1 MPVAR
6 IGIRAEHRRHSL
18 RGIDIRQVGTSVIVA
33 VQVRPRSRPGMLLT
47 DAGLVIRVAAPP
59 EKGRATEE
67 ARRSLARVL
76 GVAPSA
82 VTLRSGRTSRRK
94 TFTVEEANVTEARAA
109 LLAAGRDETDG
120 ERSS

>member
-1 MPVAR
+1 M
-6 IGIRAEHRRHSL
+6 HRRHNVKGL
-18 RGIDIRQVGTSVIVA
+18 DVRQDGTSVIVA

-94 TFTVEEANVTEARAA
+94 TFTVEEANVTEARGA
-109 LLAAGRDETDG
+109 LLAAGRDQTGD